1 MPVGAVGDV
10 FQMQGCVPTVL
21 GAIVFVR
28 NGAQEWVHRTYAVS
42 AECPEERP

>member
-1 MPVGAVGDV
+1 V
-10 FQMQGCVPTVL
+10 FQMQGCASTVL

-28 NGAQEWVHRTYAVS
+28 SGAPEWARRTDAVS